1 MADVINVG
9 MADYKITKS
18 PNNLIIAGLGSCIAL
33 CIYDSYAQI
42 GGMAHVMLPA
52 ANGNVKGELK
62 KYADTL
68 IPLKYEDL
76 LKLGVKQ
83 SRLIAKITGGASMFS
98 FTGTPSIL
106 KIGDRNIEA
115 VKKELENIKVPLK
128 AEDVGGTSGRTISFD
143 TSSGILIIKTIN
155 QGEKVI

>member
-1 MADVINVG
+1 MAEVINVG
-9 MADYKITKS
+9 MADYKITMC

-33 CIYDSYAQI
+33 CIYDSYAKI

-52 ANGNVKGELK
+52 ASGNVKGELK

-68 IPLKYEDL
+68 IPLMFEDIL
-76 LKLGVKQ
+76 ILGAKQ

-98 FTGTPSIL
+98 FAGTPSIL

-115 VKKELENIKVPLK
+115 VKRELENLRVPLK
-128 AEDVGGTSGRTISFD
+128 AEDIGGTSGRTISFD
-143 TSSGILIIKTIN
+143 TSNGNLIVKTIN

>member
-1 MADVINVG
+1 
-9 MADYKITKS
+9 MADYKITLS

-33 CIYDSYAQI
+33 CIYDSHLKI

-52 ANGNVKGELK
+52 ASGNVKGELK

-68 IPLKYEDL
+68 IPLMFEEI
-76 LKLGVKQ
+76 LKIGAKQ
-83 SRLIAKITGGASMFS
+83 SRLVAKITGGASMFS
-98 FTGTPSIL
+98 FAGTPSIL

-115 VKKELENIKVPLK
+115 VKQELQNLKVPLK
-128 AEDVGGTSGRTISFD
+128 SEDVGGTFGRTICFD
-143 TSSGILIIKTIN
+143 TSDGKLIVKTIN